1 MTATSGELFRPWHD
15 PHSDFLGGQ
24 EVAEHLGQHGQL
36 GVVVARQ
43 EFDDPS
49 LHLVVHALM
58 DVGDKLSV
66 GREAKGDLLTVTRNR
81 QEPGWC

>member
-1 MTATSGELFRPWHD
+1 
-15 PHSDFLGGQ
+15 
-24 EVAEHLGQHGQL
+24 
-36 GVVVARQ
+36 
-43 EFDDPS
+43 
-49 LHLVVHALM
+49 M